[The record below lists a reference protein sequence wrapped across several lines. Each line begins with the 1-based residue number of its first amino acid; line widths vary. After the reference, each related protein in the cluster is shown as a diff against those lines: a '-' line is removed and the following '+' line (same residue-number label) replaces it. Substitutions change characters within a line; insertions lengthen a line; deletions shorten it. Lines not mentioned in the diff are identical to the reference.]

1 MIEKFNAYLKTKSHF
16 FRTFFLLL
24 CALIIYSIFKILS
37 YTYITIEYTKLRPF
51 RGYPPVVYNGFKI
64 GRCIRI
70 KPDKSYTK
78 TRMTVVLFPK
88 DLNLPRNTYA
98 QFRRIKINDKN
109 RDFVELIYPTSPAI
123 RRLKTKNVIQG
134 VSMIPI
140 EDFFQNQDPN
150 ALKNIQKDLSKTIK
164 DLDNTILALGDLFQ
178 TMQTL
183 VEQNQNN
190 LYQTTTNFNRASNNV
205 NQITSK
211 VNYAIN
217 QNELQSTFS
226 GINASFENIKSTTQN
241 LSVLTGSVDEKV
253 PTTIN
258 TQVMQIDNIIDNVDD
273 ITCGIK
279 NTLSKNFG
287 GLRILF
293 GKTINENDN
302 CECQK

>member
-1 MIEKFNAYLKTKSHF
+1 MIEKFKSYLKTKSHF

-78 TRMTVVLFPK
+78 TRMIVVLFPK

-150 ALKNIQKDLSKTIK
+150 TLKNIQKDLSKTIK

-241 LSVLTGSVDEKV
+241 LSVLTGAVDEKV

>member
-1 MIEKFNAYLKTKSHF
+1 MIEKVKAYLKTKSHF

-24 CALIIYSIFKILS
+24 CAFIIYFTFKILS

-70 KPDKSYTK
+70 RPDKSYTK
-78 TRMTVVLFPK
+78 TRMTIVLFPK
-88 DLNLPRNTYA
+88 DLNLPRNTFA

-109 RDFVELIYPTSPAI
+109 RDFVELIYPSAPAI

-134 VSMIPI
+134 ISMIPM

-178 TMQTL
+178 TMQIL

-190 LYQTTTNFNRASNNV
+190 LYQTTTNFNKASDNV

-226 GINASFENIKSTTQN
+226 GINASFTNIQSTTQN
-241 LSVLTGSVDEKV
+241 LSVLTGSVDTQV

-258 TQVMQIDNIIDNVDD
+258 SQVIQIDNIIDNVDD

-302 CECQK
+302 CNCEK

>member
-1 MIEKFNAYLKTKSHF
+1 
-16 FRTFFLLL
+16 
-24 CALIIYSIFKILS
+24 
-37 YTYITIEYTKLRPF
+37 
-51 RGYPPVVYNGFKI
+51 
-64 GRCIRI
+64 
-70 KPDKSYTK
+70 
-78 TRMTVVLFPK
+78 
-88 DLNLPRNTYA
+88 
-98 QFRRIKINDKN
+98 
-109 RDFVELIYPTSPAI
+109 
-123 RRLKTKNVIQG
+123 
-134 VSMIPI
+134 MIPF
-140 EDFFQNQDPN
+140 EELFQNQDPN
-150 ALKNIQKDLSKTIK
+150 ALKNIQKDLSRTIN

-190 LYQTTTNFNRASNNV
+190 LYQTTSNFNQASNNV

-217 QNELQSTFS
+217 QNELQSIFS
-226 GINASFENIKSTTQN
+226 GINTSFENIKSTTLN

>member
-1 MIEKFNAYLKTKSHF
+1 MIEKVKAYLKTKSHF
-16 FRTFFLLL
+16 FHAFFVLF
-24 CALIIYSIFKILS
+24 CAFTIYFIFKILS
-37 YTYITIEYTKLRPF
+37 YTYVTIEYTKLRPF

-78 TRMTVVLFPK
+78 TRMTVVLFPR
-88 DLNLPRNTYA
+88 DLNLPKNIFA
-98 QFRRIKINDKN
+98 QFKRIKINDKN
-109 RDFVELIYPTSPAI
+109 IDFVELVYPSTPALA
-123 RRLKTKNVIQG
+123 RLATKNVIEG
-134 VSMIPI
+134 VSMIPL
-140 EDFFQNQDPN
+140 EELFQNQDPN
-150 ALKNIQKDLSKTIK
+150 ALKNIQKDLSRTIN

-178 TMQTL
+178 TMQML
-183 VEQNQNN
+183 VEQNQSN
-190 LYQTTTNFNRASNNV
+190 LYQTTSNFNQASNNV

-217 QNELQSTFS
+217 QNELQSIFS
-226 GINASFENIKSTTQN
+226 GINTSFENIKSTTLN

-258 TQVMQIDNIIDNVDD
+258 SQVMQIDNIIDNVDD

-293 GKTINENDN
+293 GKTINKNDN